1 VTAGSIE
8 SHQQNG
14 AHSTAIVYPH
24 AGPFSTGGDVPEF
37 GTSSGSG
44 GARKAEQATIRNFTL
59 VEKKTDHGMEFIPAP
74 KSLPDLVSEIHA
86 ATDNWPRCAG
96 AVAFVDEAVGG
107 IRWFARDRVANLF
120 AWLRSHFKV
129 EWKNGDGYVTR
140 AELLVQ
146 LAFDAPK
153 YAAVEL
159 LPHEPRIDSVY
170 YRCGSPPPGDGRY
183 LNNLLDRFRPATE
196 IDRLLLQAAL
206 MTLFWGGPPGMRPVF
221 TITSDDGRGVGKS
234 KTADVLCHVAGGY
247 LDVDAGCDIDSL
259 KHRLLSPEG
268 LSKRAAMLD
277 NVKSLRFSWAELE
290 KLVTANAISGK
301 QMYVGEGQRPNYM
314 TWFIT
319 LNGVALG
326 EDMAQRSVIV
336 KVRRGANSGTWYED
350 TIRFV
355 DQHRT
360 QIIGD
365 LIAALRADRN
375 PLRGHSRWAAWEHDV
390 LARLPDP
397 DAVQRLIR
405 ERQNEA
411 NCELDEAELI
421 EERFAKKLRSYGYD
435 PATAVV
441 HIPAKI
447 AGDWLGDAIGEKTR
461 TAAASKRLNQLA
473 SEKKNQGD
481 EGKLQRIRPNP
492 SRTHGRGFLWVG
504 EYASPD
510 DPVDYELETRVET
523 TTPRWSAVA

>member
-1 VTAGSIE
+1 MTADSVE
-8 SHQQNG
+8 SHQQHG
-14 AHSTAIVYPH
+14 AHSTAGVYPH
-24 AGPFSTGGDVPEF
+24 DTSLLPTGGLPDQ
-37 GTSSGSG
+37 
-44 GARKAEQATIRNFTL
+44 RTIRNFTL
-59 VEKKTDHGMEFIPAP
+59 IEKKTESGGTEFLPAP
-74 KSLPDLVSEIHA
+74 KSLSELVNEIHA
-86 ATDNWPRCAG
+86 ATNHWPRCAG

-107 IRWFARDRVANLF
+107 IRWFDRDRVSGMF

-129 EWKNGDGYVTR
+129 EWKNGDGYVTK
-140 AELLVQ
+140 AELFSQ
-146 LAFDAPK
+146 LAFVALK
-153 YAAVEL
+153 YAAVEST
-159 LPHEPRIDSVY
+159 PHEPRIDSVY
-170 YRCGSPPPGDGRY
+170 YRSSFPEPGDGTHLER
-183 LNNLLDRFRPATE
+183 LLDCFRPATPT
-196 IDRLLLQAAL
+196 DRLLLKAAL

-268 LSKRAAMLD
+268 LAKRAAMLD
-277 NVKSLRFSWAELE
+277 NVKSTKFSWAELE

-301 QMYVGEGQRPNYM
+301 QMYVGEAQRPNYM

-326 EDMAQRSVIV
+326 EDMAQRSVIIKV
-336 KVRRGANSGTWYED
+336 KRGANSGTWYED
-350 TIRFV
+350 TIRFI
-355 DQHRT
+355 DEHRA

-365 LIAALRADRN
+365 VIAALRAERN
-375 PLRGHSRWAAWEHDV
+375 FLRSHSRWAAWENDV

-421 EERFAKKLRSYGYD
+421 EERFAKKLRSHGYD
-435 PATAVV
+435 PAIAVV

-447 AGDWLGDAIGEKTR
+447 AGDWVGDAIGEKMR
-461 TAAASKRLNQLA
+461 TPAASKRLNQLV
-473 SEKKNQGD
+473 SERKNQGD
-481 EGKLQRIRPNP
+481 EGKVQRIRLNP
-492 SRTHGRGFLWVG
+492 SRTHGRGYLWVG
-504 EYASPD
+504 EFASPD
-510 DPVDYELETRVET
+510 DPVDYDLDARVET
-523 TTPRWSAVA
+523 MTPRWSAAA